1 MEELQKALND
11 KNLTVS
17 SLPEKGRCLFTTR
30 DLFPGEVIL
39 SEDPYVSVPNKNK
52 ESPNS
57 KCEWCFSSSK
67 LKKCSGCHVV
77 WYCGGT
83 CQKLDWKLHSVECK
97 ALAKVDKNRVK
108 SITPSIRLMVKL
120 YLRRKLQQQK
130 IIPTTATDNYNLIEP
145 LVSHMPDLEEK
156 QLVLYAQIANLVALI
171 LQWPESEI
179 DIKEIAENFSKLSCN
194 AHSICDSELRPLGTG
209 LYPVISIINH
219 SCLPNSV
226 LVFEGRLAVVRAVQ
240 HIPKGAEFVSIN
252 TLHFEESLI
261 LSCQWL
267 PKVSISYVETA
278 GSTITRQKALREQ
291 YFFSCTCSR
300 CLKMGQV
307 DDIEES
313 AILEGYRCKDRR
325 CNGFLLH
332 DSDNKG
338 FICQHCGL
346 LRSKEEIENIAI
358 EVRSMSEKASMAIS
372 SGNNTQ
378 ANSAYKMIEKLQLEL
393 CHPYSINLMRTRET
407 ILKILMELQDWKEAL
422 VYCRLTIPIYIRAY
436 PPFHPLVGLQYYTCG
451 KLEWLL
457 GETEEAVKSLTKAF
471 NVLRIT
477 HGTKTPFMME
487 LLSKLD
493 EARAEVSYKRSS
505 QNED

>member
-17 SLPEKGRCLFTTR
+17 NLTEKGRCLFTTR
-30 DLFPGEVIL
+30 DFSPGEVIL
-39 SEDPYVSVPNKNK
+39 SEHPYVSVTSKNK

-57 KCEWCFSSSK
+57 KCEWCFSSSN
-67 LKKCSGCHVV
+67 LKKCSACHVV
-77 WYCGGT
+77 WYCGST
-83 CQKLDWKLHSVECK
+83 CQKLDWKLHSVECQ

-130 IIPTTATDNYNLIEP
+130 IVPTTATDNYNLVES

-156 QLVLYAQIANLVALI
+156 QLVLYAQMANLVALI

-179 DIKEIAENFSKLSCN
+179 NIKEIAENFSKLSCN

-209 LYPVISIINH
+209 LYPAISIINH

-240 HIPKGAEFVSIN
+240 HIPKG
-252 TLHFEESLI
+252 FE
-261 LSCQWL
+261 
-267 PKVSISYVETA
+267 VSISYVETA
-278 GSTITRQKALREQ
+278 GSSITRQKALKEQ

-300 CLKMGQV
+300 CIKMGQF

-313 AILEGYRCKDRR
+313 AVLEGYRCKDRR
-325 CNGFLLH
+325 CNGFLLR
-332 DSDNKG
+332 DPGDKG

-346 LRSKEEIENIAI
+346 LRNKEEIENIAS
-358 EVRSMSEKASMAIS
+358 EVKSMSEKASMALS

-378 ANSAYKMIEKLQLEL
+378 ASFAYKMVEKLQLEL
-393 CHPYSINLMRTRET
+393 CHPFSINLMQTRET
-407 ILKILMELQDWKEAL
+407 LLKIFMELQDWKEAL
-422 VYCRLTIPIYIRAY
+422 MYCRLTIPIYLRVY

-457 GETEEAVKSLTKAF
+457 GETEEAVKSLTKALD
-471 NVLRIT
+471 VLRIT

-487 LLSKLD
+487 LLSKLE
-493 EARAEVSYKRSS
+493 EARAEASYKRSS
-505 QNED
+505 LNED

>member
-57 KCEWCFSSSK
+57 KCEWCFSSSN

-120 YLRRKLQQQK
+120 YLRGKLQQQK

-179 DIKEIAENFSKLSCN
+179 NIKEIAENFSKLSCN

-226 LVFEGRLAVVRAVQ
+226 LVFEGRLAVVRALQ
-240 HIPKGAEFVSIN
+240 HIPKGAE
-252 TLHFEESLI
+252 
-261 LSCQWL
+261 
-267 PKVSISYVETA
+267 VSISYVETA

-407 ILKILMELQDWKEAL
+407 LLKILMELQDWKEAL

-457 GETEEAVKSLTKAF
+457 GETEEAVKSLTKAL